1 MKIAFDIDDT
11 LYKIVGIAPRLRQIP
26 DYEVIHLLLLLHKF
40 GANIIVWSGGGNDYA
55 QTIVDK
61 LGLTEFVTVM
71 EKGSIKVDL
80 TFDDQKIKLGTVNFW
95 INREEN
101 K

>member
-11 LYKIVGIAPRLRQIP
+11 LYKIVGIAPRLHQIP
-26 DYEVIHLLLLLHKF
+26 DYDVIQILLLLRKF
-40 GANIIVWSGGGNDYA
+40 GAKIIVWSGGGIEYA

-71 EKGSIKVDL
+71 EKGATKVDL
-80 TFDDQKIKLGTVNFW
+80 TFDDQQVKLGTVNFW
-95 INREEN
+95 INREED